1 LTSTFTDRRSSQ
13 SRARS
18 QVDKATSRTL
28 SGLTAGSSYTF
39 TVATTNATGTSA
51 ASAQSTAVTPYA
63 TAISMSGLSPS
74 FTLTGPPNSTVTQNG
89 AVTMTVTSNS
99 GYSVTVQAR
108 TGSLTGATPGNTA
121 TIPIGSLRARES
133 GSSLFQALSATS
145 PLVVHQQTGP
155 SASGGDP
162 VSNDYQV
169 QIPALP
175 SDTYSVTLDYIAAA
189 Q

>member
-1 LTSTFTDRRSSQ
+1 MTSTFTDRRSSQ

-74 FTLTGPPNSTVTQNG
+74 FTLTGPPNSTVSQNG

-108 TGSLTGATPGNTA
+108 QG
-121 TIPIGSLRARES
+121 R
-133 GSSLFQALSATS
+133 
-145 PLVVHQQTGP
+145 
-155 SASGGDP
+155 
-162 VSNDYQV
+162 
-169 QIPALP
+169 
-175 SDTYSVTLDYIAAA
+175 
-189 Q
+189 